1 MRSCPRRPCPRD
13 ALAPQARPP
22 VSVRIVRDLAREVLT
37 RMQLERPESDGGIG
51 RVAFDAVAV
60 AATVGWK
67 WVPENA
73 EIDA

>member
-1 MRSCPRRPCPRD
+1 M
-13 ALAPQARPP
+13 
-22 VSVRIVRDLAREVLT
+22 SVRIVRDLAREVLT